1 MKKFTVVVTLCLLFV
16 SVLSAEKNYSAQN
29 WSTAKTHE
37 GPKRIYSPV
46 IKNNDRGIMINEGFE
61 GTFPPAGWDTLSA
74 PGGSAGGTTPIP
86 WHRDGAYYYSGYY
99 GAAYGWGYSLNGWMR
114 ILNLDFSNVNSATL
128 SWWWES
134 SYYWHVSPY
143 DNGDLFVQVSTNSGA
158 TWDTLWTFGDETMVV
173 GSGVP
178 WPWDNWVWYQSTI
191 SLDAYAHQPNVWV
204 GFHVVAN
211 DNADIGVDDVVIDT
225 VGGAAL
231 AHDVGVHTIIEPVG
245 TYSLNDVV
253 TPQAQVRNY
262 GLNSETF
269 PVIFTM
275 NRNSSLVYADT
286 VMMTLASGAADTAVF
301 GSYTFT
307 QAGTH
312 DIVSYTE
319 LAGDENLGND
329 TAYGTAR
336 VFQWIEDFE
345 TTNGGFVAD
354 PAAGAWE
361 WGVPTSGPG
370 AAHSGT
376 QLWATVLA
384 GTYSNSANWKL
395 TSQIDYV
402 ATEDNPIISFY
413 HWYDIEDY
421 FDGGNVKYSTD
432 NGTTW
437 SLLQPLGGYDDV
449 AYTGNSGIPGEECF
463 TGYHAAWE
471 AEEIIVPVSTGQ
483 SFDLR
488 FHFGS
493 DASVIYAG
501 WYIDDLAGLGFV
513 GIAEQP
519 SGETRPV
526 FGFTPMVNPIRN
538 QAVIS
543 YTLTKPGMVSLK
555 LYDRTGRLVETLV
568 NNTQNAGDQTATW
581 DARNVANGVY
591 FLKLEAENQTA
602 VQKLILIK

>member
-1 MKKFTVVVTLCLLFV
+1 MKKNKIVVVVCLLFV
-16 SVLSAEKNYSAQN
+16 SVLFAEKKYDTNDI
-29 WSTAKTHE
+29 STAKTYQ
-37 GPKRIYSPV
+37 GAARIHNPV
-46 IKNNDRGIMINEGFE
+46 IKNNSRGIMINEGFE

-74 PGGSAGGTTPIP
+74 PGGSAGGTTSIP
-86 WHRDGAYYYSGYY
+86 WHKDASYFYSGSY
-99 GAAYGWGYSLNGWMR
+99 GAAYGWGYNLNGWMR
-114 ILNLDFSNVNSATL
+114 ILNLDFSNVTSATL

-134 SYYWHVSPY
+134 SFYWHVSPY

-178 WPWDNWVWYQSTI
+178 WPWSSFVWYQSTI
-191 SLDAYAHQPNVWV
+191 SLDAYAHQANVWV

-225 VGGAAL
+225 VGGAYL
-231 AHDVGVHTIIEPVG
+231 QHDVGVHTIIEPVG
-245 TYSLNDVV
+245 TYYVNDLV

-262 GLNSETF
+262 GQNGETF

-275 NRNSSLVYADT
+275 NHNSSLVYADT

-301 GSYTFT
+301 DSHTFT
-307 QAGTH
+307 QPGTY
-312 DIVSYTE
+312 DITTYTQ

-329 TAYGTAR
+329 TAYGTAS

-345 TTNGGFVAD
+345 LTNGGFASD
-354 PAAGAWE
+354 PATGAWE

-376 QLWATVLA
+376 QLWATVL
-384 GTYSNSANWKL
+384 GGDYSNDASWTL

-402 ATEDNPIISFY
+402 ATQDDPLISFY
-413 HWYDIEDY
+413 HWYEIENTW
-421 FDGGNVKYSTD
+421 DGGNVKYSTD

-437 SLLQPLGGYDDV
+437 SLLYPVGGYNGV
-449 AYTGNSGIPGEECF
+449 ASAYNVGIPGEECF
-463 TGYHAAWE
+463 TGDHMYWAAE
-471 AEEIIVPVSTGQ
+471 DIVIPVSTGQ
-483 SFDLR
+483 TFDLR

-493 DASVIYAG
+493 DGSVIYSG

-519 SGETRPV
+519 GGETRPV
-526 FGFTPMVNPIRN
+526 FGFAPMANPIRN

-568 NNTQNAGDQTATW
+568 NNTQNAGAQTATW
-581 DARNVANGVY
+581 HARNVANGVY
-591 FLKLEAENQTA
+591 FAKLETDNQTA